1 MQLILDYPWW
11 FLVFCLLLGAGA
23 AALLYYK
30 TNHFTD
36 ESPQFIW
43 YKRGMAVFRF
53 LSVSIIAF
61 LLLSPFIKSRFTD
74 KIEPVVVVVHD
85 NSSSVKLGFNT
96 VDSSS
101 YINDFE
107 QLKSKIG
114 NKFQVDNY
122 IFDQKLKADEPLDFD
137 GKSTNISQVLAELS
151 GLYHNRNVGAVIL
164 ASDGIYNEGSNP
176 VYTDFTFPVYTIAL
190 GDTAPQRDL
199 KVSAVR
205 NNKIAYLDDKVQVQ
219 IDIEVSKLSGES
231 FLMEVF
237 QLYGGKETKLAEQN
251 FRISKPYEEFNTSV
265 MVTANGAGMLRYK
278 VKVTNLKDEITYDNN
293 YREFYI
299 DVIDSR
305 QKILIVA
312 NAPHP
317 DLGAIKQVVELN
329 KNYQLT
335 IAYAQQFSDNVDKY
349 NLVILHQ
356 LPSQNNRAAQIFQQ
370 VKNAKLPYWII
381 TGASTQYAQ
390 FSQEQNLV
398 NIAQSGNSVNDAAA
412 YFNQSFNLFTL
423 DENTILKLK
432 RFPPLQVPFGTYSA
446 KSGSSVLLMQRI
458 GSVETDFPILAF
470 ADNMGVK
477 TGVFVGDG
485 LWRWR
490 MYDYLDNGN
499 HQIFNELVQKTIN
512 YLAVKADKR
521 KFKVNMPKNIFLES
535 EPIVLEAELYN
546 DSYELINSPEA
557 TIVIKDE
564 DGKEYPFSFAKVNNA
579 YALKI
584 NALPVGN
591 YTYTAQTTLAGKA
604 YMVDGAF
611 SVNAVQLEALQTQ
624 ANHQLLYQL
633 AQKTGGSMYY
643 PNELTELADEISN
656 LKNLKPVLYDSF
668 KTRSAMNLFWILML
682 IMTLLSVEWFARKYF
697 GGY

>member
-36 ESPQFIW
+36 ESPQFVW
-43 YKRGMAVFRF
+43 YKRSMAVFRF

-85 NSSSVKLGFNT
+85 NSSSVKLGFNL

-114 NKFQVDNY
+114 DKFQVDNY

-219 IDIEVSKLSGES
+219 IDIEASKLSGES

-317 DLGAIKQVVELN
+317 DLGAIKQVVDLN

-335 IAYAQQFSDNVDKY
+335 IAYAQQFSENVDKY

-370 VKNAKLPYWII
+370 VKNAKVPYWII

-398 NIAQSGNSVNDAAA
+398 NIAQSGNSINDAAA

-446 KSGSSVLLMQRI
+446 KSGSSVLLKQRI

-557 TIVIKDE
+557 TILIKDE

-604 YMVDGAF
+604 YTVDGAF

-643 PNELTELADEISN
+643 PNELTVLADEISN

-668 KTRSAMNLFWILML
+668 KTRSALNLFWILML